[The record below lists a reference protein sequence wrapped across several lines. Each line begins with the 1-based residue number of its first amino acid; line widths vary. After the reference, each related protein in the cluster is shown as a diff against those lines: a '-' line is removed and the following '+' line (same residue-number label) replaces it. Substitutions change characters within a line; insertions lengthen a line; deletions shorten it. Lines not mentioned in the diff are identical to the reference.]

1 MRCLKLGFSFYYGW
15 LILFVILVRGF
26 YGEPKIPAANIN
38 TQFTIC
44 DSLSKGAI
52 PVVRITIDKFKQ
64 SFVTH
69 KSAFYLPLAAGTYR
83 FLLEADRYETLTTTV
98 EVSTQN
104 YVFPLKM
111 VAEADRIKIREFD
124 SLCYFQSAIV
134 KDALQNIDFARAEL
148 HLDSLKF
155 YSRYKTAALDSA
167 KDSYANARKS
177 WTDSFFR
184 VARECESIKK
194 YADALFYYHQL
205 YAYDSLLSE
214 AGAGIK
220 RVDSLVVASVKKN
233 PPTVAKKMTP
243 EEIEKLFQEGHAK
256 FVAADFVGAK
266 KIFQKVLAN
275 NPNHEKAKDYLKR
288 TEARLK
294 ALGK

>member
-1 MRCLKLGFSFYYGW
+1 MIQGLD
-15 LILFVILVRGF
+15 
-26 YGEPKIPAANIN
+26 GEPKIPAANIN
-38 TQFTIC
+38 TQFTVC

-52 PVVRITIDKFKQ
+52 PVVRVTIDKFKQ

-69 KSAFYLPLAAGTYR
+69 KSAFYLPLAAGAYS

-98 EVSTQN
+98 EVSAQN
-104 YVFPLKM
+104 NVFTLKM
-111 VAEADRIKIREFD
+111 VAQADRIKIREFD

-167 KDSYANARKS
+167 KDLYANARKS
-177 WTDSFFR
+177 WTDSLFR

-205 YAYDSLLSE
+205 YAYDSLLTDAE
-214 AGAGIK
+214 TGIK
-220 RVDSLVVASVKKN
+220 RIDSLMAVKENK
-233 PPTVAKKMTP
+233 PVEIKKMTT
-243 EEIEKLFQEGHAK
+243 EELEKLFQEGHTK
-256 FVAADFVGAK
+256 FIAADFAGAK
-266 KIFQKVLAN
+266 KIFRKVLAN
-275 NPNHEKAKDYLKR
+275 NPDHEKAKDYLKR